1 MKIKTIIFAAA
12 VALLAS
18 CGSSKK
24 AIEETPTDI
33 TKPAASAT
41 TSKTQPAAPTTQPTT
56 PQMQEITVKQF
67 TADLDLAIG
76 MGSDKYDLGGKVSMK
91 RDQVV
96 RMNLTFMGFIEVGII
111 EFTPDYILIVNRMGK
126 EYTKAP
132 YNSIDALKKNNITFQ
147 SIEAMAWQQLYA
159 KDGKAIKNSELDRTL
174 ENLIN
179 SNMKSGKKVTV
190 KIEVGK
196 PNTTRD
202 FETYTTVKSSY
213 KEVPAQVLMAKLMS
227 FAK

>member
-12 VALLAS
+12 IALLAS

-33 TKPAASAT
+33 TKPATSAT
-41 TSKTQPAAPTTQPTT
+41 TSKTQPATPKAQPTT

-76 MGSDKYDLGGKVSMK
+76 MGSDNYDLGGKVSMK